1 MSNTE
6 PSEQIIS
13 VPESFDDDF
22 DDEKDK
28 SIAIESVNTSKM
40 IDEINNS
47 KPILI
52 ESMDDSVD
60 FNANDNFAQ
69 NLKKTRDSA
78 IFRNQTQYVKK
89 EDLDEMDNQTNV
101 KGINLDDVASI
112 HSYQPGANFAQEKS

>member
-13 VPESFDDDF
+13 IPESFDDDF

-47 KPILI
+47 KPI
-52 ESMDDSVD
+52 
-60 FNANDNFAQ
+60 
-69 NLKKTRDSA
+69 
-78 IFRNQTQYVKK
+78 
-89 EDLDEMDNQTNV
+89 
-101 KGINLDDVASI
+101 
-112 HSYQPGANFAQEKS
+112 